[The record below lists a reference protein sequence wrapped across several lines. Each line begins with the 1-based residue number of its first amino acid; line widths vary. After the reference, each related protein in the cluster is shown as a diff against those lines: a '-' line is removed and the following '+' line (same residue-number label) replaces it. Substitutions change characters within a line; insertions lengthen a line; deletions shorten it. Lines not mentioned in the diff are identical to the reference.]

1 MLFINIAK
9 LQVTFDIIGTIS
21 KYTILK
27 SLSFYQNLSSGETQL
42 RKYKR

>member
-9 LQVTFDIIGTIS
+9 LQVTFDIGTIS